1 MPFLSQ
7 GLIAPLLI
15 ESSSLGIIKS
25 LSKIYCSPRPSQIL
39 HAPDGLLNE
48 KSLGS
53 ISSIVKPDTGHANLA
68 EKIISLSSSRSLTIK
83 SSSGEILRAVSILSV
98 SLCFKFFLIIILST
112 ITSILFF
119 LFLSISGKSAI
130 STTTLFIRIL

>member
-1 MPFLSQ
+1 M
-7 GLIAPLLI
+7 
-15 ESSSLGIIKS
+15 
-25 LSKIYCSPRPSQIL
+25 PSQIL

-53 ISSIVKPDTGHANLA
+53 ISSIVNPDTGHANLA
-68 EKIISLSSSRSLTIK
+68 EKIISFSSSRSLTII

-98 SLCFKFFLIIILST
+98 SLCFKFSLIIILST

-119 LFLSISGKSAI
+119 LFLSISGNSEI
-130 STTTLFIRIL
+130 STTVLFIRIL